1 MRDDYFGAFRKCDT
15 QRPKY
20 AVVSDDIYDPNS
32 QQYELRLVQA
42 TQQYL
47 QYKPAETMPVIW
59 ADEETSALQAQ
70 LSVAIVDYVQQ
81 ATTRFITGDMSIDND
96 WDAYVDALKGMNLDQ
111 YVQYYVDGYNA
122 AKAK

>member
-1 MRDDYFGAFRKCDT
+1 
-15 QRPKY
+15 
-20 AVVSDDIYDPNS
+20 
-32 QQYELRLVQA
+32 
-42 TQQYL
+42 
-47 QYKPAETMPVIW
+47 MPVIW

-70 LSVAIVDYVQQ
+70 LSVVIVDYVQQ
-81 ATTRFITGDMSIDND
+81 ATTRFITGDMSIDTD